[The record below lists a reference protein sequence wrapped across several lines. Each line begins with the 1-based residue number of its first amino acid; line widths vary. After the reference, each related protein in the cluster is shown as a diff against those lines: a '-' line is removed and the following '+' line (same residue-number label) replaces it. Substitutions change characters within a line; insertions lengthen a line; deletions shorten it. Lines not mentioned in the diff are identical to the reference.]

1 MQAVKPK
8 KTPKIKERNTRLSPK
23 ELRLLADRLV
33 AASDPA
39 EVSQLKEELER
50 GFYGDPEHA

>member
-1 MQAVKPK
+1 MQAVKSK
-8 KTPKIKERNTRLSPK
+8 KTPKKREKNTRLTPK

-33 AASDPA
+33 AANDPA
-39 EVSQLKEELER
+39 EVSQLKDELER